1 MHVLY
6 HTEMNVTHTL
16 QSFLIEHP
24 YSCYSEI
31 SPFIVTCN

>member
-6 HTEMNVTHTL
+6 LTEMNVTHTL